1 MQRLYYLADSAEA
14 ASHITHDLSV
24 QGLAPNKVHLVA
36 KNDAELERRHLPT
49 ANILE
54 TTDLLP
60 AGESG
65 LLLGLT
71 TGGLACMLMW
81 AGGWLNQAGPLAYIG
96 LFIFCTG
103 LGTWL
108 GGFVGL
114 SQRHYK
120 LHGFKEALN
129 KGQVLVMVDTDSP
142 QIVRMMSH
150 HPEAHAA
157 GNGSTWNN
165 PLHPHQL

>member
-1 MQRLYYLADSAEA
+1 MQRLYYLADNAEA
-14 ASHITHDLSV
+14 ASHITNDLCL
-24 QGLAPNKVHLVA
+24 QGLPPGNVHLVA
-36 KNDAELERRHLPT
+36 ENDAELERRHLPT
-49 ANILE
+49 ANLLE

-65 LLLGLT
+65 LLLGLAV
-71 TGGLACMLMW
+71 GSLACLLMW
-81 AGGWLNQAGPLAYIG
+81 AGGWLSEAGPLAYIG

-114 SQRHYK
+114 SLRHYK
-120 LHGFKEALN
+120 LTGFKAALDRG
-129 KGQVLVMVDTDSP
+129 KVLVMVDTDSP
-142 QIVRMMSH
+142 RIARMMSH
-150 HPEAHAA
+150 HPEAQAA

-165 PLHPHQL
+165 PLHPHHL